1 MPNKKKKRTAKQ
13 QANLDANRKKR
24 QKRRERALRKGTHPS
39 QEDPMDRLMRR
50 IAEKEKRAK
59 EKEQKEKEIRNRQAS
74 AAEALGHPVSGPIDR
89 GKMFYSH

>member
-1 MPNKKKKRTAKQ
+1 MPNKKRKRTAQQ
-13 QANLDANRKKR
+13 QANIDADHKKR
-24 QKRRERALRKGTHPS
+24 QKRREKKLRKGTHSS

-50 IAEKEKRAK
+50 IAKKEKRIK

-74 AAEALGHPVSGPIDR
+74 AAEALGHPLSGPIDR